1 MMFYKI
7 AVCITFLYLV
17 GCNTTK
23 VQQVEQQ
30 VGLEQLLN
38 HSLFNKLDTPSER
51 SIFELPNA
59 EKEKFLAYAEKQKQ
73 SEIRHDRIIYN
84 YLESNLANFKYHGDT
99 LTSAQAL
106 KLSQGNCISL
116 AVLTQSYAQALGL
129 ETSFQEVTS
138 KPIYAKENNVVY
150 VASHFRT
157 RVYAPKIE
165 KKDDNIVE
173 FFRAGTLIDYFPTRR
188 SFYSSSAD
196 YNDLVSKF
204 YSNLAA
210 TALAEKQLDIAY
222 SLILQANKYTPND
235 PELFNIAGVL
245 HRRAGDLQSAKNIY
259 QTALRNN
266 EISINLISNYQ
277 LLAKK
282 LGDKELVKKL
292 TSQLVNKEKDP
303 YELLV
308 IAKNDLQAGHA
319 HQAKAHLEQAITKAP
334 YIAELYLEL
343 AKVRYQQGNIKQTQT
358 LLEKAIEL
366 ERDNQ
371 KIDVYQAKLLS
382 LQMDK

>member
-23 VQQVEQQ
+23 VHQVEQQ
-30 VGLEQLLN
+30 IELEQLLN
-38 HSLFNKLDTPSER
+38 HSLFNKLDTPSEY

-116 AVLTQSYAQALGL
+116 TVLTQSYAQALGL

-138 KPIYAKENNVVY
+138 QPVYAKENNVVY

-157 RVYAPKIE
+157 RVYAPKVE

-210 TALAEKQLDIAY
+210 TALAGKQLDIAY

-235 PELFNIAGVL
+235 PELFNIAGIL
-245 HRRAGDLQSAKNIY
+245 HRRAGDVKNAELIY
-259 QTALRNN
+259 ETAFNN
-266 EISINLISNYQ
+266 QVLSINLLSNYQ
-277 LLAKK
+277 LLAKQLGKNELAEK
-282 LGDKELVKKL
+282 LAKH
-292 TSQLVNKEKDP
+292 LVNKEKDP

-308 IAKNDLQAGHA
+308 VAKNDLQSGLIGK
-319 HQAKAHLEQAITKAP
+319 AKNHLEQAIAKAP

-343 AKVRYQQGNIKQTQT
+343 AKIHYQQGNSRQTKN
-358 LLEKAIEL
+358 LLEKAIKF
-366 ERDNQ
+366 ERDDQ
-371 KIDVYQAKLLS
+371 KHDVYQAKLLS
-382 LQMDK
+382 LQMEK

>member
-1 MMFYKI
+1 MIFIKI
-7 AVCITFLYLV
+7 VISITFLFLV

-30 VGLEQLLN
+30 VELEQLLN
-38 HSLFNKLDTPSER
+38 HSLFNELDTPSAH
-51 SIFELPNA
+51 SIFELPDA
-59 EKEKFLAYAEKQKQ
+59 EKEMFLAYAENQKLSQ
-73 SEIRHDRIIYN
+73 IRDDRIIYN
-84 YLESNLANFKYHGDT
+84 YLESQIANFKYHGDT
-99 LTSAQAL
+99 LTSAQTL
-106 KLSQGNCISL
+106 KRSQGNCISL
-116 AVLTQSYAQALGL
+116 AILTQSYAQALGL

-150 VASHFRT
+150 VANHFRT
-157 RVYAPKIE
+157 KVYAPKVE
-165 KKDDNIVE
+165 KKDDNIIE
-173 FFRAGTLIDYFPTRR
+173 FFRAGTLIDYFPTNR

-210 TALAEKQLDIAY
+210 TALADKQLDIAY
-222 SLILQANKYTPND
+222 SLILQANKFTPND
-235 PELFNIAGVL
+235 AELFNIAGIL

-259 QTALRNN
+259 QTALSNN
-266 EISINLISNYQ
+266 EININLISNYQ
-277 LLAKK
+277 LLAEE
-282 LGDKELVKKL
+282 LGDKELVKEL
-292 TSQLVNKEKDP
+292 TSQLVTKEKDP

-308 IAKNDLQAGHA
+308 IAKNNLQAGHA

-371 KIDVYQAKLLS
+371 KLDVYQAKLLS

>member
-23 VQQVEQQ
+23 VHQVEQQ
-30 VGLEQLLN
+30 IELEQLLN
-38 HSLFNKLDTPSER
+38 HSLFNKLDTPSEY

-138 KPIYAKENNVVY
+138 QPVYAKENNVVY

-157 RVYAPKIE
+157 RVYAPKVE

-173 FFRAGTLIDYFPTRR
+173 FFRAGT
-188 SFYSSSAD
+188 
-196 YNDLVSKF
+196 LVSKF

-245 HRRAGDLQSAKNIY
+245 HRRAGDLKSAKNIY
-259 QTALRNN
+259 QTALSNN

-282 LGDKELVKKL
+282 LGDKELVKEL

-308 IAKNDLQAGHA
+308 IAKNNLQAGHA

-371 KIDVYQAKLLS
+371 KLDVYQAKLLS

>member
-30 VGLEQLLN
+30 IELEQLLN
-38 HSLFNKLDTPSER
+38 HSLFNKLDTPSEY

-59 EKEKFLAYAEKQKQ
+59 EKETFLAYAEKQKQ

-138 KPIYAKENNVVY
+138 QPVYAKANNVVY

-157 RVYAPKIE
+157 RVYAPKVE

-173 FFRAGTLIDYFPTRR
+173 FFRASTLIDYFPTRR

-210 TALAEKQLDIAY
+210 TALADKQLDIAY

-235 PELFNIAGVL
+235 PELFNIAGIL

-259 QTALRNN
+259 QTALSNN

-282 LGDKELVKKL
+282 LGDKELVKEL

-303 YELLV
+303 YELLA
-308 IAKNDLQAGHA
+308 IAQNDLQDGKIT
-319 HQAKAHLEQAITKAP
+319 QAKNHLELAIAKAP
-334 YIAELYLEL
+334 YISELYLEL
-343 AKVRYQQGNIKQTQT
+343 AKIRYQQGKTKQTQA
-358 LLEKAIEL
+358 LLEKAMQH
-366 ERDNQ
+366 ERDN
-371 KIDVYQAKLLS
+371 KKLNVYQAKLAS
-382 LQMDK
+382 LNTQK

>member
-30 VGLEQLLN
+30 IELEQLLN
-38 HSLFNKLDTPSER
+38 HSLFNKLDTPSEY

-59 EKEKFLAYAEKQKQ
+59 EKETFLAYAEKQKQ

-138 KPIYAKENNVVY
+138 QPVYAKENNVVY

-157 RVYAPKIE
+157 RVYAPKVE

-173 FFRAGTLIDYFPTRR
+173 FFRASTLIDYFPTRR

-210 TALAEKQLDIAY
+210 TALADKQLDIAY

-235 PELFNIAGVL
+235 PELFNIAGIL
-245 HRRAGDLQSAKNIY
+245 HRRAGDLQSAK
-259 QTALRNN
+259 
-266 EISINLISNYQ
+266 
-277 LLAKK
+277 K
-282 LGDKELVKKL
+282 LGDKELVKEL